1 MSKSSW
7 RATTRTGRDRGV
19 RRGKGRRCCRDWR
32 CAAIAATRCAC
43 SAPDPDSGL
52 PRGCFSAGGM
62 RIDREVARLFLERAT
77 PAGAEAALEA
87 ARGAEAGLRRWE
99 QALQHC
105 RYEAGLAERRYRQ
118 VDPDNRL
125 VAATLERDWEQAVV
139 ALRAAEQALV
149 LARAE
154 QPEPPPPEFFAELG
168 TCLPRVW
175 NAPTTSNAD
184 RKRLLGCLLEQ
195 VALEHCE
202 EDGRITASVE
212 WRGGLVDEL
221 EFPKIVPAPPQ
232 PKRTDASTL
241 DLIRNLSRHY
251 NDRTVARV
259 LNKHG
264 RRSARGLPF
273 SVELVRGLRRY
284 HGIPAYVPPKAADG
298 ASCVPVSASKA
309 AREFGCDPA
318 TVYRWI
324 KAGLVPVDDPGVEG
338 APLRVR
344 MTDELRA
351 RCRPQ
356 APEGFVPVATAMQR
370 LGVSRQTIWN
380 RIRTGQLESCHVT
393 RGRRRG
399 LYVRLPAPCLSLFE
413 TQTEDREG

>member
-1 MSKSSW
+1 M
-7 RATTRTGRDRGV
+7 
-19 RRGKGRRCCRDWR
+19 
-32 CAAIAATRCAC
+32 
-43 SAPDPDSGL
+43 
-52 PRGCFSAGGM
+52 
-62 RIDREVARLFLERAT
+62 
-77 PAGAEAALEA
+77 
-87 ARGAEAGLRRWE
+87 
-99 QALQHC
+99 
-105 RYEAGLAERRYRQ
+105 
-118 VDPDNRL
+118 
-125 VAATLERDWEQAVV
+125 
-139 ALRAAEQALV
+139 

-154 QPEPPPPEFFAELG
+154 QPEPPPPEFLAELG
-168 TCLPRVW
+168 TCLPRLW
-175 NAPTTSNAD
+175 DAPTTSNAD

-202 EDGRITASVE
+202 VDGRITASVE
-212 WRGGLVDEL
+212 WHGGLVDEL
-221 EFPKIVPAPPQ
+221 EFPKIVPAPPK

-273 SVELVRGLRRY
+273 SVELVGSLRRC

-298 ASCVPVSASKA
+298 AGCVPVSVSEA
-309 AREFGCDPA
+309 AREFGCNPA

-370 LGVSRQTIWN
+370 LGVTRQRIWN
-380 RIRTGQLESCHVT
+380 RIRTGRLESCHLT

-399 LYVRLPAPCLSLFE
+399 LYVRLPAPCLPLFE
-413 TQTEDREG
+413 TRTGGQEG